1 MRNDTST
8 TSTRRTR
15 PMGSTRMEIAEEA
28 RYTEDAWGDPQYY
41 VLWKGRMFT
50 SGDTGNLVDQ
60 VQLHEKTKE
69 TD

>member
-1 MRNDTST
+1 MMS
-8 TSTRRTR
+8 STRL
-15 PMGSTRMEIAEEA
+15 EIAEEA

-50 SGDTGNLVDQ
+50 SGSTGNLVDQ